1 MIKVADIEELKALV
15 NQQIRDGIEARKRSE
30 KAEEEAKLRSKEV
43 DRRNEASQ
51 KRIED
56 LDEMGRL
63 WAAAAAV
70 PAVADAPANGPV
82 LEDAV

>member
-1 MIKVADIEELKALV
+1 MADIEELKALV

-30 KAEEEAKLRSKEV
+30 KAEDEAKLRSEEA

-56 LDEMGRL
+56 LLDEISRL
-63 WAAAAAV
+63 RAAAAAV
-70 PAVADAPANGPV
+70 PAVFDEAA
-82 LEDAV
+82 